1 MKSEAIDRH
10 LAERLRQARAGKGLS
25 LDQLAAAAGV
35 SRAMISRVER
45 GESSPTA
52 ALLGRLCGG
61 LGITLSSL
69 FVALEGKPSPLL
81 RHAEQPVWRD
91 PATGYVRR
99 NVAPPGTGSPQEIVR
114 LRLPAGKRVDYPAA
128 SLAGADQ
135 HILLLDGELEFG
147 NGAEV
152 HRLEPGDC
160 LHVAPLDS
168 WYRNPGRRAAEYLV
182 LLVRRGA

>member
-1 MKSEAIDRH
+1 MKSEAIDHR
-10 LAERLRQARAGKGLS
+10 LAERLRQARADKGLS

-45 GESSPTA
+45 AESSPTA

-81 RHAEQPVWRD
+81 RLAEQPVWRD

-99 NVAPPGTGSPQEIVR
+99 NVAPAGTGSPQEIVR
-114 LRLPAGKRVDYPAA
+114 VRLPAGKRVDYPAA

-135 HILLLDGELEFG
+135 HILLLDGALEFG
-147 NGAEV
+147 NGTEV
-152 HRLEPGDC
+152 HRLAPGDC
-160 LHVAPLDS
+160 LRVAPLDS
-168 WYRNPGRRAAEYLV
+168 WYRNTGHRAAEYLV